1 MSPWVLLFIVAAAKI
16 PIAALMLWW
25 PFRSDQAMLAED
37 EEEADSPSDGDGGGG
52 TKAPP
57 TRPYEPHPRGPLGRP
72 RRRGP
77 HGSPSSP
84 KRARGPLR
92 HLRPRVLR

>member
-25 PFRSDQAMLAED
+25 PFRSDKNLMPDDED
-37 EEEADSPSDGDGGGG
+37 ADSSSDGGGGDGG

-57 TRPYEPHPRGPLGRP
+57 TRPHEPHPRGPLGRP

-77 HGSPSSP
+77 HGSPASP
-84 KRARGPLR
+84 QRVRGPLR
-92 HLRPRVLR
+92 RLRPRVLR